1 MVSPDQKR
9 AAVGI
14 FTLTGW
20 TGGEITVR
28 LRGMNRGKTY
38 RVTYDND
45 GASELLTGA
54 ALMRGVTAFI
64 PSALSSE
71 LILIE
76 EIEA

>member
-1 MVSPDQKR
+1 MIGV
-9 AAVGI
+9 

-20 TGGEITVR
+20 TGGEID
-28 LRGMNRGKTY
+28 LRARGLNRGRKY

-45 GASELLTGA
+45 GASEVLTGA
-54 ALMRGVTAFI
+54 ALMRGVKAFI

-76 EIEA
+76 AVEG